1 MIGLLVLLALA
12 LLALFFLLSMCSA
25 LSERQ
30 STTTAPDA
38 GQPGATGGVAG
49 TQGEPEATEAT
60 EADRPQ
66 RPVRGIYLTAASASD
81 LSQHLPLIEETDV
94 NAVVVDVKDV
104 TGEVMHA
111 SEVPLANEVG
121 ATRDVLDLEALTT
134 ELREREVYS
143 IARIATFEDDIL
155 PVARPDLAVTDS
167 ATGAQWTNNVGNYWS
182 DPYNRTV
189 WEYNVAIAKEA
200 AEAGFDEVQFDYV
213 RFPSDG
219 PMERV
224 VYPAQPEDASGNVIG
239 DFLAYAK
246 GELEPTGVSVAAD
259 VFGLAAGEDGA
270 GVGQDIPAL
279 APHLDVISPMIYPSH
294 YPAGSYGFDN
304 PNARPYAVVAESMR
318 EFEEATREANP
329 DIEIRPWLQDFSY
342 GEPAYGPRQVSR
354 QIDAV
359 YDAGATGWLLWN
371 PENVYTWQA
380 LTDTGSPEE
389 EQQ

>member
-1 MIGLLVLLALA
+1 MWPCSIVSGMYARSRRRRFFWRRVIGLLVLLALA

-259 VFGLAAGEDGA
+259 VF
-270 GVGQDIPAL
+270 
-279 APHLDVISPMIYPSH
+279 
-294 YPAGSYGFDN
+294 
-304 PNARPYAVVAESMR
+304 
-318 EFEEATREANP
+318 
-329 DIEIRPWLQDFSY
+329 
-342 GEPAYGPRQVSR
+342 
-354 QIDAV
+354 
-359 YDAGATGWLLWN
+359 
-371 PENVYTWQA
+371 
-380 LTDTGSPEE
+380 
-389 EQQ
+389 